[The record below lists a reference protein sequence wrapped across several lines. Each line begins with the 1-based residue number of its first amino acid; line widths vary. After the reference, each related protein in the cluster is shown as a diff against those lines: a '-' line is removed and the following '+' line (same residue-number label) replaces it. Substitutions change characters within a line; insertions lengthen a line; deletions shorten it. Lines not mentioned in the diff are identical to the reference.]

1 MEDGRVGRAAADV
14 EAVFD
19 VGQLADLIDAADFV
33 VAFDEGDVMLIVADD
48 VEDFLHGLFE
58 FAVADAAAD
67 VDGDDELGYVG
78 PQVAWQ
84 VQPFRL
90 AAVAPGRRLFLAAGD
105 GADQLFQV
113 PVPGQVF
120 VFRFQGGNHAF
131 QVVGELALVGRVD
144 VFSRK
149 LPQGLFVYVVRF
161 VPGVVGLVGA
171 VGHCDGFVAA
181 APFFGGVLF
190 IRPQVQGRLYFFH
203 VVFEGLERRQQEV
216 EVDVDPVDGR
226 GKGRQMVQVGI
237 DDDVHGQV
245 DGLLA
250 VAALQLFGPDE
261 VHGDDVQDL
270 VLDGRFH
277 LLRRQGEEDEGVE
290 IEDIPRAFKGDAGGV
305 GNAEA
310 DFLAHLKQE
319 IAEEIVLVLHE
330 AQVQPVDEGE
340 KFPGESCWDGR
351 PVSLVLL
358 LPQVVGDEGGL
369 LVQQDGFDG
378 QIVFHSIT

>member
-1 MEDGRVGRAAADV
+1 
-14 EAVFD
+14 
-19 VGQLADLIDAADFV
+19 
-33 VAFDEGDVMLIVADD
+33 MLIVADD
-48 VEDFLHGLFE
+48 VEDFLHGLLE
-58 FAVADAAAD
+58 LAVADAAAD
-67 VDGDDELGYVG
+67 VDGDDEPGHVG
-78 PQVAWQ
+78 PQVAGQ
-84 VQPFRL
+84 IQPLWL
-90 AAVAPGRRLFLAAGD
+90 AAVSPGRRLFLAAGN

-120 VFRFQGGNHAF
+120 VFGFQGGNHAF
-131 QVVGELALVGRVD
+131 QVVGELALVGGVD
-144 VFSRK
+144 VFCRK

-203 VVFEGLERRQQEV
+203 VVFKGLERRQQEV

-290 IEDIPRAFKGDAGGV
+290 IEDIPRAFEGDAGGV
-305 GNAEA
+305 GDAEA

-319 IAEEIVLVLHE
+319 VAEEIVLVLHE

-340 KFPGESCWDGR
+340 KFPGEGCWDGR

-378 QIVFHSIT
+378 QIVFHRIT